1 MLGRAGMLGRA
12 REVARRVD
20 DAVEARLER
29 ARGRAVLDRI
39 MYAASELGDWS
50 LIWHLV
56 GVSQALLPGREPMS
70 AVRLSVILGAESA
83 LVNGPI
89 KLLFRRTRPEWSV
102 AEPRPHRLRQPRT
115 SSFPSGHASAA
126 FTAAGVLAAGGDPL
140 WPLYYG
146 LAVVVASS
154 RAYVRIHHA
163 SDVLA
168 GAALGVGL
176 ALVANHVW
184 PPY

>member
-1 MLGRAGMLGRA
+1 MTTAVRRA
-12 REVARRVD
+12 VARLD
-20 DAVEARLER
+20 DAVELRLER
-29 ARGRAVLDRI
+29 IRGHRPLDRV

-56 GVSQALLPGREPMS
+56 GLGQALLPGREPLS
-70 AVRLSVILGAESA
+70 AVRLSVILCVEAA
-83 LVNGPI
+83 VVNGGV
-89 KLLFRRTRPEWSV
+89 KQLFRRVRPEWT
-102 AEPRPHRLRQPRT
+102 ADGPRPHRLRTPRT
-115 SSFPSGHASAA
+115 SSFPSGHASSA

-146 LAVVVASS
+146 LAVLVASS

-163 SDVLA
+163 SDVVA

-176 ALVANHVW
+176 AAVANHLW
-184 PPY
+184 PAIT

>member
-1 MLGRAGMLGRA
+1 MLAG
-12 REVARRVD
+12 ARRAVIRLD
-20 DAVEARLER
+20 DAVESRLER
-29 ARGRAVLDRI
+29 VRGNRVLDRV

-56 GVSQALLPGREPMS
+56 GLSQALLPGREALS
-70 AVRLSVILGAESA
+70 AVRLSVILGVESA
-83 LVNGPI
+83 LVNGAV
-89 KLLFRRTRPEWSV
+89 KQLFRRVRPEWT
-102 AEPRPHRLRQPRT
+102 AEAPRPHRLRTPRS
-115 SSFPSGHASAA
+115 SSFPSGHASSA

-140 WPLYYG
+140 WPVYYG
-146 LAVVVASS
+146 LAVIVASS

-168 GAALGVGL
+168 GAVLGVAL
-176 ALVANHVW
+176 AFAANAVW